1 MILTLEEAKSS
12 IAYYKEAHPEKYA
25 EMGGDLI
32 TEEKIKEAVIIVDA
46 ISGALNLSDDELLKK
61 ELTRLC
67 NAPA

>member
-1 MILTLEEAKSS
+1 MITLEEAKSS
-12 IAYYKEAHPEKYA
+12 IEYVKLAHPEKYA

-32 TEEKIKEAVIIVDA
+32 TDEKIEEAFIIVDA

-67 NAPA
+67 NATA